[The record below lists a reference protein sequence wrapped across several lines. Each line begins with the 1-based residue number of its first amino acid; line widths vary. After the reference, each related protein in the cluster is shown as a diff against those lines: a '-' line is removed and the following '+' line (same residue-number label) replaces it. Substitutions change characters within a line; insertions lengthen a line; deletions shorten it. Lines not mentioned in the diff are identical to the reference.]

1 MARKLITARLD
12 KAQLKNL
19 RAKPFLE
26 RNKIIQD
33 KLNMEQRERVKKI
46 REEDKKVRNNF
57 IF

>member
-1 MARKLITARLD
+1 MTRPLITSILNEQ
-12 KAQLKNL
+12 QLKKL
-19 RAKPFLE
+19 RAKPFPE

-46 REEDKKVRNNF
+46 RMEGNRKNF

>member
-12 KAQLKNL
+12 AAQLKVL
-19 RAKPFLE
+19 RDKPFLE

-33 KLNMEQRERVKKI
+33 KLNMEHRERITKLRMKQNG
-46 REEDKKVRNNF
+46 KNF

>member
-1 MARKLITARLD
+1 MARKIISARLTPQ
-12 KAQLKNL
+12 QLKKL

-33 KLNMEQRERVKKI
+33 KLDMEQRERVMEL
-46 REEDKKVRNNF
+46 RMAERRRQF